1 MERDAA
7 LKSIKLKN
15 DIWNI
20 DLDYADRNNV
30 SSLFKSEGNI
40 HTYPAKAV
48 PDMVHDLMSIIKDN
62 YDIETVLDPFVGS
75 GTVALEAKL
84 LGLDFYG
91 SDLNPLAILL
101 ARTKALTIQGTP
113 YVRDMLLSFGESLNE
128 DNMRSKLYSVSHF
141 KNIEYW
147 FKEKNIEQL
156 SYIKYKIDCFL
167 KGSHANYREIFS
179 LIVLTAFSSTIR
191 ESSLSRNDEFK
202 LYRLSPNA
210 IKNFNI
216 DSIQVFSKKLSELL
230 TMIKDT
236 NDAMINNSETQI
248 FLSNAKNITY
258 LQDKKVDLIIT
269 SPPYGDSQSTVAY
282 GQFSRLSLQWMSD
295 LMAKYLKIETKNEN
309 CDEYLL
315 GGKYSIEQYSKEN
328 ADSIVASSKTLCD
341 LINGIQN
348 VINTE
353 LRNLGASKKILIE
366 FLKEL
371 EKSDAQ
377 IDIKTLFDNKILSEL
392 IKERIRLK
400 IFRKNNENE
409 KLEKK
414 AIKNLTQQQF
424 EKFIGDLNKNDG
436 KEYGK
441 RIIEIYEIL
450 PNVQLAIERKMK
462 HLPKRGKKIF
472 DFFIDLYKVVGQCDG
487 VLSEKGIQV
496 WIVGHRTVLGELN
509 VSLANILLEWFE
521 NFKYDKVAL
530 IERNCHFKRLP
541 RRINSTIT
549 RNKGIETMGKEY
561 VLIVQ
566 KK

>member
-1 MERDAA
+1 MERDVA
-7 LKSIKLKN
+7 LTNIKLKN

-30 SSLFKSEGNI
+30 SSLFMSEGNI

-48 PDMVHDLMSIIKDN
+48 PDMVRDLMCIIKDN
-62 YDIETVLDPFVGS
+62 YKIKTVLDPFVGS
-75 GTVALEAKL
+75 GTVALETKL

-101 ARTKALTIQGTP
+101 AKTKALTIKGTP
-113 YVRDMLLSFGESLNE
+113 YVRNRLLSFEQSLNE
-128 DNMRSKLYSVSHF
+128 DNMKSTLYSVAQF
-141 KNIEYW
+141 NNIEYW
-147 FKEKNIEQL
+147 FKEKNINQL

-167 KGSHANYREIFS
+167 KGTHAKYREIFS
-179 LIVLTAFSSTIR
+179 LIVLTAFSSTVR

-202 LYRLSPNA
+202 LYRLSPTA

-216 DSIQVFSKKLSELL
+216 DSIQVFSKKISELL
-230 TMIKDT
+230 TMIKDV
-236 NDAMINNSETQI
+236 NDAMTNNSETQI
-248 FLSNAKNITY
+248 YLCNAKNITY
-258 LQDKKVDLIIT
+258 LKDKKVDLIMT

-295 LMAKYLKIETKNEN
+295 LMCKYLKIMTKNEN

-328 ADSIVASSKTLCD
+328 AENILAYSKTLGE
-341 LINGIQN
+341 LIKSTQN
-348 VINTE
+348 VINKE
-353 LRNLGASKKILIE
+353 LKNLEASKEILLK
-366 FLKEL
+366 FLNEL
-371 EKSDAQ
+371 EKSD
-377 IDIKTLFDNKILSEL
+377 INILFDNKILSEL
-392 IKERIRLK
+392 IKERIRLE
-400 IFRKNNENE
+400 IFRKNNENDS
-409 KLEKK
+409 LDKK
-414 AIKNLTQQQF
+414 EIKELTKQQF
-424 EKFIGDLNKNDG
+424 EKFIEDLNKKNG
-436 KEYGK
+436 TEFEN
-441 RIIEIYEIL
+441 RILELYKLL
-450 PNVQLAIERKMK
+450 PNVISAIGRKIK

-472 DFFIDLYKVVGQCDG
+472 DFFIDLYKVVEQCDDA
-487 VLSEKGIQV
+487 LSEKGIQV

-509 VSLANILLEWFE
+509 VNLANILLEWFE
-521 NFKYDKVAL
+521 NLKYTKVAL
-530 IERNCHFKRLP
+530 IERNCHYKRLP